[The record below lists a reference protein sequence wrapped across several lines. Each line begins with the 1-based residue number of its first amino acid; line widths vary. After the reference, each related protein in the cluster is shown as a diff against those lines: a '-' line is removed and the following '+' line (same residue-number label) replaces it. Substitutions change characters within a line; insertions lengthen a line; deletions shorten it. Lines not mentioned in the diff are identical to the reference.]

1 MALKALL
8 KSWWKVNVKE
18 IQLFFK
24 DLKRNCYS
32 GMDLN
37 RLVNIL
43 ACQSLYNNNFTLHV
57 ESVQHVLNNLVY
69 IYRSVCCKTKFDCI
83 DDYKVH

>member
-24 DLKRNCYS
+24 DLKRICYS
-32 GMDLN
+32 SMDLN

-43 ACQSLYNNNFTLHV
+43 ACQSLYNDNFTLHV
-57 ESVQHVLNNLVY
+57 ESVCVAKPNLTALM
-69 IYRSVCCKTKFDCI
+69 ITRCTNKQM
-83 DDYKVH
+83 